1 MTYAPRSRGVRA
13 VLAALLLGTAFVP
26 AAATSAQAAKP
37 DDAGSVTVMT
47 RNIYLGADINRPV
60 RAATEAAEAGGD
72 QTAIL
77 VALGRATHE
86 TREIVDR
93 TNFTVRSGLLADEIA
108 DTAPDLVGLQ
118 EVALWRSG
126 PLNLAGIAAPSATD
140 VDYDFL
146 EMLLDD
152 LEEEGVSYEAVN
164 VGMRADVEAPA
175 FAAYP
180 GDPTSRNV
188 RMTMRDVILMRADS
202 GLAAVGGGNKIYD
215 VNLAVEIAGVPM
227 NFDRGY
233 NFVDVENAAGVD
245 LRFVNTHLEAFSS
258 DIALAQA
265 VQMVTEAGATPRT
278 TVIACDCNSDPLND
292 SVKSFDTVAHKAP
305 YEYIVSRGFED
316 MWLVRWPAQR
326 GWTAGLSELVNDT
339 KTWGFDHR
347 IDMIFARTAAGETI
361 RVRHGEVT
369 GDKKGDRDKATGLW
383 PSDHAGVVIKL
394 EGLAD

>member
-1 MTYAPRSRGVRA
+1 MTYAPRSRGLRA
-13 VLAALLLGTAFVP
+13 ALAALMLGAVFVP

-60 RAATEAAEAGGD
+60 RAATEAAAAGGD
-72 QTAIL
+72 ETAIL
-77 VALGRATHE
+77 LALGRATHQ

-93 TNFTVRSGLLADEIA
+93 TDFTVRSELLADEIA
-108 DTAPDLVGLQ
+108 DTSPDLVGLQ

-126 PLNLAGIAAPSATD
+126 PFDLEGIAVPSASH

-146 EMLLDD
+146 AILIDD
-152 LEEEGVSYEAVN
+152 LEEEGVEYEAVN

-175 FAAYP
+175 FETFP
-180 GDPTSRNV
+180 GDPTTRNV

-202 GLAAVGGGNKIYD
+202 GLSVVGEGDAIYD
-215 VNLAVEIAGVPM
+215 VNLEVEIAGAPIS
-227 NFDRGY
+227 FDRGY
-233 NFVDVENAAGVD
+233 NYVDVQNAAGVD
-245 LRFVNTHLEAFSS
+245 LRFVNSHLEAFSS

-265 VQMVTEAGATPRT
+265 VQLVTEAGATPRT
-278 TVIACDCNSDPLND
+278 TVVACDCNSDPLDD
-292 SVKSFDTVAHKAP
+292 SVKSFDTYPHKEP
-305 YEYIVSRGFED
+305 YEFIVGQGFED
-316 MWLVRWPAQR
+316 MWLAKWPAQR

-347 IDMIFARTAAGETI
+347 IDMIFARPATGETI

-383 PSDHAGVVIKL
+383 PSDHAGVVIEL
-394 EGLAD
+394 EGLAG